1 MVTRINEVGLSE
13 EDIAE
18 NAPVRSVN
26 GETGNIDLPGGAQT
40 LSSTVASSSRG
51 VVAVDASVELFIE
64 DADPRGEAFL
74 EFIMSVPSLADALAS
89 DRFIMH
95 VINNEEVF
103 EDRLSEPTP
112 EDFDQAYTSL
122 TGPVAE
128 VVAWIETLLADYD
141 AGQTELEKLMDIEPI
156 AGEIGDS
163 AAAMAVINKGDELTD
178 IQDYRE

>member
-1 MVTRINEVGLSE
+1 MVESVTDFVDEGE
-13 EDIAE
+13 AAAA
-18 NAPVRSVN
+18 APVQSVN
-26 GETGNIDLPGGAQT
+26 GETGDINLPGGAET
-40 LSSTVASSSRG
+40 LPSTIASSSRG
-51 VVAVDASVELFIE
+51 AVAVDASVELFIE

-89 DRFIMH
+89 DPFIMF

-141 AGQTELEKLMDIEPI
+141 AGQTELENLMDIGPI
-156 AGEIGDS
+156 ADEIGDS

-178 IQDYRE
+178 IQDYRV